1 MALKNY
7 LINSPISLVFD
18 VTAAGF
24 NSQAEVGMAK
34 IIKNSHYRRISTED
48 EQFES
53 ESELDG
59 TAVKDRNC

>member
-7 LINSPISLVFD
+7 LINSPISLVSD
-18 VTAAGF
+18 VTASGY
-24 NSQAEVGMAK
+24 SRQAEVGMAK